1 MVVWFNSLWL
11 ALHSD
16 DDFGMVYGAIKG
28 SGGCTEMM
36 LMAAFLQTR
45 VGERRMDGT
54 FGTS

>member
-1 MVVWFNSLWL
+1 MVWFNFLWL

-16 DDFGMVYGAIKG
+16 DDCGMVYGAIKG
-28 SGGCTEMM
+28 SRGCTEMM

-54 FGTS
+54 LGTS